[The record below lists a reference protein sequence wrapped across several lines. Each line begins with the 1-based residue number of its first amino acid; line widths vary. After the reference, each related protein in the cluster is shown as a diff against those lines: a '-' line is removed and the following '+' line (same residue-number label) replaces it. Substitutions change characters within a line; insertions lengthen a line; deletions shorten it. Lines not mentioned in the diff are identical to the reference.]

1 MTLPLK
7 PFCGVTV
14 IVLAPLAP
22 CVMVKL
28 LGEAESVKFGA
39 AGVEVADTLSKLAV
53 ARAEVFR
60 LLAARPTYTF
70 CAMLTVWLEP
80 SWVQF
85 TPSGEPYIAN
95 TFPVLASFIQYGSVK
110 LEYDWYELLA
120 PVLVR
125 SVVQRAEE

>member
-1 MTLPLK
+1 
-7 PFCGVTV
+7 
-14 IVLAPLAP
+14 
-22 CVMVKL
+22 MVKL

-39 AGVEVADTLSKLAV
+39 AGVEAADTLSKLAV

-80 SWVQF
+80 RGVQF

-120 PVLVR
+120 PALVR
-125 SVVQRAEE
+125 TVVQRAEE